1 MGPKL
6 IAVLGTLLLIIAG
19 SLIGALLLEA
29 GFRVYL
35 WQKGSFAVY
44 NISHWEFDKDFGYI
58 YPPGRTIDQVNI
70 AGGRVV
76 SCDRISV
83 INKFGNIGPIAGDWA
98 AAQLKIAVFG
108 DSWTAFHHNGK
119 TWPHFLQEILEKRL
133 GKSVAVMNFGRDGY
147 GVLQMF
153 DLAAAKIP
161 EWKPDI
167 AIFAFITDDL
177 TRARFWRTVVGEGD
191 NQRVLTSIDPVTVPR
206 EDRATDTYLLMAS
219 ATYAWCL
226 KMVTA
231 KEPDDVLRRLTDKR
245 RRLLVASVWDF
256 NHSFVLDRLLQV
268 YSFWTNSFVLDRLL
282 RVYSFWTIQRRA
294 PPGVNPLTDLQQ
306 YSDDPLFIRNLAI
319 VKGSG
324 TDWMLF
330 HLAISREIKAN
341 REYMLKRQGVA
352 LLESLEQVTGKKVL
366 RTTDYVKMPIEQ
378 PERMKA
384 APDNEHP
391 SLWGM
396 SLYAEAIAEALIQ
409 DGSLERRQVAR

>member
-1 MGPKL
+1 M
-6 IAVLGTLLLIIAG
+6 
-19 SLIGALLLEA
+19 GALLLEA
-29 GFRVYL
+29 GLRVYL
-35 WQKGSFAVY
+35 RYNYPHQFTLPDPEKGSFAVY

-70 AGGRVV
+70 ADGRVV
-76 SCDRISV
+76 SCDRIAV
-83 INKFGNIGPIAGDWA
+83 INKFGNIGPIAGIWA
-98 AAQLKIAVFG
+98 VAQLKIAVFG

-133 GKSVAVMNFGRDGY
+133 GKSVAVTNFGRDGY

-167 AIFAFITDDL
+167 AVFAFITDDL
-177 TRARFWRTVVGEGD
+177 TRARSWRTVIGEGD
-191 NQRVLTSIDPVTVPR
+191 NQRVLTTIDPVKAPR

-219 ATYAWCL
+219 ATYAWCM
-226 KMVTA
+226 KMVTT
-231 KEPDDVLRRLTDKR
+231 KEPDDVLRRLLDKR
-245 RRLLVASVWDF
+245 RRLLLRPSRHLSVASVWDF
-256 NHSFVLDRLLQV
+256 NHSMVLDQ
-268 YSFWTNSFVLDRLL
+268 LL
-282 RVYSFWTIQRRA
+282 RESPFWTINRRA
-294 PPGVNPLTDLQQ
+294 VGANPRIDIQQ
-306 YSDDPLFIRNLAI
+306 YSDDPGFLKNLAKI
-319 VKGSG
+319 KESG

-330 HLAISREIKAN
+330 HLAISLEIKAN
-341 REYMLKRQGVA
+341 REYLLKRQGAA

-366 RTTDYVKMPIEQ
+366 RTTDYVKLPIEQ

-396 SLYAEAIAEALIQ
+396 RLYAEAIAEALIQ
-409 DGSLERRQVAR
+409 DGSLERRPVAR